1 MFTKRFSLLSRN
13 SLSAVCVV
21 LAVSAVPAGFA
32 RADDEPTLFVE
43 SAVEH
48 PDNTVTLP
56 LYLGVSDGR
65 PVWFVILDAS
75 DGKDA
80 ARLGVNQA
88 SKLANARDTGAVQH
102 VTMADGVVE
111 FTATVDFTPERIVTP
126 GPGGFPP
133 QQPTA
138 PGAVGEAGYSP
149 LVQMPD
155 GRVLNA
161 PHVANDSGI
170 ADKVVAID
178 FDGRTVRI
186 LETDGF
192 SGGKAV
198 RYVSTDASDPVVA
211 ALEGVTYAPALA
223 AAPSAGADG
232 TDSARARVTATRR
245 LPSTRGLPNNR
256 RSVCASDSASTKP
269 SKRGT
274 PCPSASTA
282 QEADAPRRPGC
293 GSGSPRMAR
302 ACRANSEYSCEIRV
316 TMPVSCG
323 RGLTSLNHT
332 SSPRTNSSTPNR
344 PQPPS
349 ASVIAPAMRWA
360 SASAAPLIGCGC
372 QLSR

>member
-80 ARLGVNQA
+80 ARLGVDQA

-232 TDSARARVTATRR
+232 TDSARASLAAFVNGQTGDANDQRQGLNSALIDGLDPLNVLSWNPSQGRYSPLWDVFPAAWSPAAVAAGENLRQSDFGDVRNLAQKRIVTA
-245 LPSTRGLPNNR
+245 P
-256 RSVCASDSASTKP
+256 D
-269 SKRGT
+269 GT
-274 PCPSASTA
+274 PFAAANIVVNCPIISM
-282 QEADAPRRPGC
+282 D
-293 GSGSPRMAR
+293 
-302 ACRANSEYSCEIRV
+302 
-316 TMPVSCG
+316 
-323 RGLTSLNHT
+323 
-332 SSPRTNSSTPNR
+332 
-344 PQPPS
+344 
-349 ASVIAPAMRWA
+349 
-360 SASAAPLIGCGC
+360 
-372 QLSR
+372 